1 MLNLQNSL
9 SLLLNGMRMS
19 SGENGQNQQQKG
31 TSDGIAPGHPLG
43 ASNLLG
49 NGPYRTPLPAE
60 VMSQNA
66 KTQGNQNMQTVFIGD
81 LPKEISSVEL
91 YEYLKEVAGECDL
104 VLKRPQMK
112 FFYYAF
118 ARFADICDAKKLLE
132 DVKFP
137 QVHG

>member
-1 MLNLQNSL
+1 MNQIIKELKKRERIEMLNLQNSL

-66 KTQGNQNMQTVFIGD
+66 KT
-81 LPKEISSVEL
+81 
-91 YEYLKEVAGECDL
+91 
-104 VLKRPQMK
+104 
-112 FFYYAF
+112 
-118 ARFADICDAKKLLE
+118 
-132 DVKFP
+132 
-137 QVHG
+137 

>member
-1 MLNLQNSL
+1 
-9 SLLLNGMRMS
+9 
-19 SGENGQNQQQKG
+19 
-31 TSDGIAPGHPLG
+31 
-43 ASNLLG
+43 
-49 NGPYRTPLPAE
+49 
-60 VMSQNA
+60 
-66 KTQGNQNMQTVFIGD
+66 MQTVFIGD

-137 QVHG
+137 QVHGQTCRALPFNKEILKEVED